1 MSYLNSQILTT
12 TLKIDSKDL
21 NKDINK
27 LILFNLKEKYE
38 NICTENG
45 YIVEDSIKLINRNL
59 GKIDTINNNSYINYI
74 VRYKA
79 QIININEG
87 DNLDIIIDRVNK
99 MGVLGYISSK
109 KNDFESSPVII
120 IVPNEYFTESTRDIN
135 SLTKN
140 QKMNVV
146 IIGSR
151 VKYGNKKIQIVAKP
165 K

>member
-1 MSYLNSQILTT
+1 MSYIYPQILTT
-12 TLKIDSKDL
+12 SLNIISHDL
-21 NKDINK
+21 NKDIDK

-45 YIVEDSIKLINRNL
+45 FIVKDSIKLINRNI
-59 GKIDTINNNSYINYI
+59 GKIITINNKSYINYI
-74 VRYKA
+74 VRYSA
-79 QIININEG
+79 DIINLNEG
-87 DNLDIIIDRVNK
+87 DELEIIVDRVNK
-99 MGVLGYISSK
+99 MGVLGYISTK
-109 KNDFESSPVII
+109 QNDFESSPVII

-140 QKMNVV
+140 QKMNVT

>member
-1 MSYLNSQILTT
+1 MSHISKQILTT
-12 TLKIDSKDL
+12 ILNISSSDLK
-21 NKDINK
+21 KDINK
-27 LILFNLKEKYE
+27 LILFKLKEKYE
-38 NICTENG
+38 NNCTENG